1 MEGYLKNKSV
11 TWVHAFK
18 QSIRPGGKID
28 FDKLYTIYGKK
39 YGLKEG
45 EEFLT
50 WLKSVKLKDS
60 SDKWELVLQND
71 TTPKELSREV
81 GAEVKAEV
89 IKDNQQVQES
99 TIEVNKDTPNNFKDY
114 KVEDVVLLSVRKARE
129 IIPQITDAK
138 LLKYALQEAKN
149 RPNKD
154 SLVQL
159 LYKRVQ
165 EISVVGRY

>member
-18 QSIRPGGKID
+18 QKVRPGGKID
-28 FDKLYTIYGKK
+28 FDYLYSIYGKK
-39 YGLKEG
+39 YSLKKG

-50 WLKSVKLKDS
+50 WLKNVKLKDS
-60 SDKWELVLQND
+60 SAKWEIVLQND
-71 TTPKELSREV
+71 TVPEELSRESV
-81 GAEVKAEV
+81 VIKSEAEVV
-89 IKDNQQVQES
+89 KDNP
-99 TIEVNKDTPNNFKDY
+99 TNLKDY
-114 KVEDVVLLSVRKARE
+114 KVEDIVLLSVRKARD
-129 IIPQITDAK
+129 IIHQITDSK

-154 SLVQL
+154 SLVQI

-165 EISVVGRY
+165 EISVVSRY